1 VRVSIKQVRPTKLEL
16 RVLGA
21 LWQTGGGTV
30 REIHEIL
37 DREESIGYTT
47 VLKMLQIMTDKGLAR
62 RDESVRPFVYR
73 TKHSQAKTQEHLLSD
88 LIHRA
93 FGGSV
98 KALVVR
104 ALAVSKSSKE
114 DLREIERMLDE
125 FDRKKK

>member
-1 VRVSIKQVRPTKLEL
+1 MSIKQLRPTKLEL

-37 DREESIGYTT
+37 DRQESIGYTT
-47 VLKMLQIMTDKGLAR
+47 VLKMLQIMTDKGLAQ
-62 RDESVRPFVYR
+62 RDESARPFVYR
-73 TKHSQAKTQEHLLSD
+73 TRHSQEQTQEHLLSD
-88 LIHRA
+88 LVQRA

-104 ALAVSKSSKE
+104 ALAVSKSSKK
-114 DLREIERMLDE
+114 DMKAIEQMLDK

>member
-1 VRVSIKQVRPTKLEL
+1 MPIEPVRPTKLEL
-16 RVLGA
+16 RVLAA

-30 REIHEIL
+30 REIHEFL
-37 DREESIGYTT
+37 DKEDSIGYTT
-47 VLKMLQIMTDKGLAR
+47 VLKMLQIMTDKGLAQ

-73 TKHSQAKTQEHLLSD
+73 SRHSQEKTQERLLSD

-104 ALAVSKSSKE
+104 ALAASKSSKE
-114 DLREIERMLDE
+114 DLREIEQMLDQ
-125 FDRKKK
+125 FDKKKK

>member
-1 VRVSIKQVRPTKLEL
+1 MSIEHVRPTKLEL
-16 RVLGA
+16 RVLAA

-37 DREESIGYTT
+37 DRQESIGYTT
-47 VLKMLQIMTDKGLAR
+47 VLKMLQIMTDKGLAQ
-62 RDESVRPFVYR
+62 RDESARPFVYR
-73 TKHSQAKTQEHLLSD
+73 TRHSQEQTQEHLLSD
-88 LIHRA
+88 LVQRA

-104 ALAVSKSSKE
+104 ALAVSKPSKK
-114 DLREIERMLDE
+114 DLKAIEQMLDK

>member
-1 VRVSIKQVRPTKLEL
+1 VSIKHVRPTKLEL

-30 REIHEIL
+30 REIHEVL
-37 DREESIGYTT
+37 DKEESIGYTT
-47 VLKMLQIMTDKGLAR
+47 VLKMLQIMTDKGLAQ
-62 RDESVRPFVYR
+62 RDEAVRPFVYR
-73 TKHSQAKTQEHLLSD
+73 TRHSQEQTQEHLLSD
-88 LIHRA
+88 LVHRA

-104 ALAVSKSSKE
+104 ALAASKTSKK
-114 DLREIERMLDE
+114 DLREIEQMLDE

>member
-1 VRVSIKQVRPTKLEL
+1 MPAKPVRPTRLEL
-16 RVLGA
+16 RVLAA

-30 REIHEIL
+30 REIHAFL
-37 DREESIGYTT
+37 GQEEPIGYTT

-62 RDESVRPFVYR
+62 RDESVRPIVYR
-73 TKHSQAKTQEHLLSD
+73 TRHSQERTQEHLLSD
-88 LIHRA
+88 LVHRA

-104 ALAVSKSSKE
+104 ALAASKSSKQ

>member
-1 VRVSIKQVRPTKLEL
+1 MAAKPVRPTRLEL
-16 RVLGA
+16 RVLAA

-30 REIHEIL
+30 REIHAFL
-37 DREESIGYTT
+37 DQEDPIGYTT

-62 RDESVRPFVYR
+62 RDESVRPIVYR
-73 TKHSQAKTQEHLLSD
+73 TRHSQERTQEHLLSD
-88 LIHRA
+88 LVHRA

-104 ALAVSKSSKE
+104 ALAASKSSKQ

-125 FDRKKK
+125 FDRKQK

>member
-1 VRVSIKQVRPTKLEL
+1 MSIEHVRPTKLEL
-16 RVLGA
+16 RVLAA

-37 DREESIGYTT
+37 DRQESIGYTT

-73 TKHSQAKTQEHLLSD
+73 TRHSQEQTQEHLLSD
-88 LIHRA
+88 LLHRA

-104 ALAVSKSSKE
+104 ALAVSKSSKK
-114 DLREIERMLDE
+114 DLKAIEQMLDK

>member
-1 VRVSIKQVRPTKLEL
+1 MSIKHVRPTKLEL

-30 REIHEIL
+30 REIHEVL
-37 DREESIGYTT
+37 DGEESIGYTT
-47 VLKMLQIMTDKGLAR
+47 VLKMLQIMTDKGLAQ
-62 RDESVRPFVYR
+62 RDESARPFVYR
-73 TKHSQAKTQEHLLSD
+73 TRHSQEQTQEHLLSD
-88 LIHRA
+88 LVHRA

-104 ALAVSKSSKE
+104 ALAASKSSKE
-114 DLREIERMLDE
+114 DLREIEQMLDK

>member
-1 VRVSIKQVRPTKLEL
+1 M
-16 RVLGA
+16 
-21 LWQTGGGTV
+21 
-30 REIHEIL
+30 REIHEVL

-47 VLKMLQIMTDKGLAR
+47 VLKMLQIMTDKGLAQ

-73 TKHSQAKTQEHLLSD
+73 TRHSQEKTQDHLLSD
-88 LIHRA
+88 LVHRA

-104 ALAVSKSSKE
+104 ALAASKSSKK
-114 DLREIERMLDE
+114 DLREIEQMLDK

>member
-1 VRVSIKQVRPTKLEL
+1 MSTRHVRPTKLEL
-16 RVLGA
+16 RVLSA
-21 LWQTGGGTV
+21 LWQSGGGTV

-37 DREESIGYTT
+37 DAEESIGYTT
-47 VLKMLQIMTDKGLAR
+47 VLKMLQIMTEKGLAQ
-62 RDESVRPFVYR
+62 RDDSLRPFVYR
-73 TKHSQAKTQEHLLSD
+73 ARHSQELTQEHLLSD

-104 ALAVSKSSKE
+104 ALAASKSSKK
-114 DLREIERMLDE
+114 DLREIEQMLDK

>member
-1 VRVSIKQVRPTKLEL
+1 MSIKHVRPTKLEL

-30 REIHEIL
+30 REIHEVL
-37 DREESIGYTT
+37 DREETIGYTT
-47 VLKMLQIMTDKGLAR
+47 VLKMLQIMTDKGLAQ
-62 RDESVRPFVYR
+62 RDESARPFVYR
-73 TKHSQAKTQEHLLSD
+73 TRHSQEQTQEHLLSD
-88 LIHRA
+88 LVHRA

-104 ALAVSKSSKE
+104 ALAASKSSKE
-114 DLREIERMLDE
+114 DLREIEQMLDK